1 MPVTRH
7 GDSKASEWP
16 APNHKG
22 SNQRPT
28 RGLGFH
34 ALEMRRLGPA
44 ELEAERRLIEAAQ
57 RDSARFGA
65 LYERYVDAIYSF
77 ANHHTGSATQAA
89 EVAAATFERA
99 PTHVQGY

>member
-1 MPVTRH
+1 MQFFLGSRAA
-7 GDSKASEWP
+7 ASGRRAEWP
-16 APNHKG
+16 APNQKG

-57 RDSARFGA
+57 RDSARFGE
-65 LYERYVDAIYSF
+65 LYERYVDAIYSC
-77 ANHHTGSATQAA
+77 AYYHQGPATQAE
-89 EVAAATFERA
+89 EVTADTF
-99 PTHVQGY
+99 V